1 MKKMVLAFCVLAAM
15 AASSAQAQDVVTVAI
30 GQKGAFEN
38 NVIPLGQ
45 EKGFFKKHGI
55 DVKIFYTQGSGETIQ
70 AVISGSADV
79 GVSAGTLGTVGA
91 FAKGAPVRII
101 GGTMHGAND
110 LYWYVKPDSPI
121 KSMRDTAG
129 KTVSYSTAGSS
140 TMTAVLAFRDFY
152 KVDLKPTA
160 AGGPQSS
167 YTQTM
172 TGQLDVGWSGGS
184 ILLEQMDEGKARVI
198 ARASEVPQLQ
208 NQTARILVSN
218 VQTVEKRHDVLARFM
233 TAYRETRDWLY
244 TDPAATEAF
253 AKWAEIPIK
262 IANEVRSTI
271 YPKADLDPDKIIGM
285 DLIMEDVV
293 KFKYATA
300 PLTKEQTSQLF
311 LVPFK

>member
-1 MKKMVLAFCVLAAM
+1 MKKMGLAFGVLLAAT
-15 AASSAQAQDVVTVAI
+15 ASSVRAEDVVTLAI

-38 NVIPLGQ
+38 NVAPLGQ

-55 DVKIFYTQGSGETIQ
+55 ELKIFYTQGSGETIQ
-70 AVISGSADV
+70 AVISGSADI

-101 GGTMHGAND
+101 GATIHGAND

-140 TMTAVLAFRDFY
+140 TNTAVLAFRDYF

-160 AGGPQSS
+160 TGGPQSS
-167 YTQTM
+167 YTQTL
-172 TGQLDVGWSGGS
+172 TGQVDVGWSGGS

-208 NQTARILVSN
+208 NQTPRVLVSN
-218 VQTVEKRHDVLARFM
+218 VQTVEKRREVLQRFM
-233 TAYRETRDWLY
+233 AAYRETREWIY
-244 TDPAATEAF
+244 SDPAAIEAF
-253 AKWAEIPIK
+253 AKWAEIPVK
-262 IANEVRSTI
+262 VANQVRTSI
-271 YPKADLDPDKIIGM
+271 YPKQDLDPDKIIGM

-300 PLTKEQTSQLF
+300 ALTKEQISQLF

>member
-1 MKKMVLAFCVLAAM
+1 MRKTALALGVLCALAANN
-15 AASSAQAQDVVTVAI
+15 ARAEDVLTLAI

-38 NVIPLGQ
+38 NVAPLGQ
-45 EKGFFKKHGI
+45 EKGIFKKHGI
-55 DVKIFYTQGSGETIQ
+55 ELKIFYTQGSGETIQ
-70 AVISGSADV
+70 AVISGSADI
-79 GVSAGTLGTVGA
+79 GVSAGTLGTIGA

-101 GGTMHGAND
+101 GATIHGAND

-140 TMTAVLAFRDFY
+140 TNTAVLAFKDYY

-160 AGGPQSS
+160 TGGPQSS
-167 YTQTM
+167 YTQTL
-172 TGQLDVGWSGGS
+172 TGQVDVGWSGGS

-208 NQTARILVSN
+208 NQTPRVLVSN
-218 VQTVEKRHDVLARFM
+218 VQTVEKRRDVLRRFM
-233 TAYRETRDWLY
+233 EAYRETREWIY
-244 TDPAATEAF
+244 SDPAAIEAF
-253 AKWAEIPIK
+253 AKWAGIPVK
-262 IANEVRSTI
+262 VANQVRTSI
-271 YPKADLDPDKIIGM
+271 YHKQDLDPDKIVGM

-293 KFKYATA
+293 KFKYAPA
-300 PLTKEQTSQLF
+300 PLTKEQISQLF

>member
-1 MKKMVLAFCVLAAM
+1 MRKTGLAFCVLFV
-15 AASSAQAQDVVTVAI
+15 ASAGSAYAQDVVTLAI

-38 NVIPLGQ
+38 NVAPLGQ
-45 EKGFFKKHGI
+45 DKGFFKKHGI
-55 DVKIFYTQGSGETIQ
+55 ELKIFYTQGSGETIQ
-70 AVISGSADV
+70 AVISGSADI

-101 GGTMHGAND
+101 GATMHGAND

-140 TMTAVLAFRDFY
+140 TNTAVLAFKDFF

-160 AGGPQSS
+160 TGGPQSS
-167 YTQTM
+167 YTQTL
-172 TGQLDVGWSGGS
+172 TGQVDVGWSGGS

-218 VQTVEKRHDVLARFM
+218 VQMVEKRHDVLARFM
-233 TAYRETRDWLY
+233 TAYRETREWIY
-244 TDPAATEAF
+244 TDPEATVAF
-253 AKWAEIPIK
+253 AKWAEIPVK
-262 IANEVRSTI
+262 VAEQVRSTI
-271 YPKADLDPDKIIGM
+271 YPRQDVDPDKIIGM